1 MRWQGLVLLGLL
13 LTARLIKVYLFM
25 LIRLLWRIIRV
36 LRVSSV
42 FRNTSNLLGFIK
54 VSRVNTIGLLLGLH
68 WKLQRQS
75 SSWSILRKLPGVRW
89 ERIMVLLLL
98 LLGGMSVTCSKGW
111 QTDPLNTSRW
121 LLGLLPISLELLGST
136 RIMIIIITVIFE
148 ELKIM

>member
-1 MRWQGLVLLGLL
+1 MLLGLL

-68 WKLQRQS
+68 
-75 SSWSILRKLPGVRW
+75 
-89 ERIMVLLLL
+89 
-98 LLGGMSVTCSKGW
+98 
-111 QTDPLNTSRW
+111 
-121 LLGLLPISLELLGST
+121 
-136 RIMIIIITVIFE
+136 
-148 ELKIM
+148 